1 MLKDAAPSSMERA
14 AVLAGA
20 VCEGAKRLSIGP
32 AELGRIIGVSRPV
45 AARIILRG
53 EADLRPGTK
62 SWELAVFVVRV
73 YRALFVLFGGDDH
86 LAQGWLHAPN
96 LAFAHERPID
106 VLQRIDGLIRVCAY
120 LDTRCARS

>member
-1 MLKDAAPSSMERA
+1 MLKGATASSMERA

-20 VCEGAKRLSIGP
+20 VCEGAKRLCIGP

-45 AARIILRG
+45 AARILRG
-53 EADLRPGTK
+53 EANLRPGSKT
-62 SWELAVFVVRV
+62 WELAVFVVRV

-106 VLQRIDGLIRVCAY
+106 VLQHIDGLIRVCAY
-120 LDTRCARS
+120 LDTCCARS